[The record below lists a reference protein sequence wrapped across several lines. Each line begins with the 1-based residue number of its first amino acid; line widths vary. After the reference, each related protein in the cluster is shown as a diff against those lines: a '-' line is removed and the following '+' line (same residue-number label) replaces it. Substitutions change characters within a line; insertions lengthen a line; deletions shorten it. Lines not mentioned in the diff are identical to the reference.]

1 MPRFMLSDEHW
12 SKLKGMML
20 QENIYNKRDL
30 RMMVEGIFY
39 RLRVGCPW
47 RDLPSCFGR
56 WNSVT
61 VERFANRLKAEVPTP

>member
-30 RMMVEGIFY
+30 RMIG
-39 RLRVGCPW
+39 
-47 RDLPSCFGR
+47 DGR
-56 WNSVT
+56 CTKNWS
-61 VERFANRLKAEVPTP
+61 ANRILSGNLLTTARRKAN